1 MTVLTEQSL
10 LKNDQMSKHLHLE
23 YTMSGAFRQ

>member
-1 MTVLTEQSL
+1 MTVHTKQSL
-10 LKNDQMSKHLHLE
+10 VKNDQMFKHLHLE